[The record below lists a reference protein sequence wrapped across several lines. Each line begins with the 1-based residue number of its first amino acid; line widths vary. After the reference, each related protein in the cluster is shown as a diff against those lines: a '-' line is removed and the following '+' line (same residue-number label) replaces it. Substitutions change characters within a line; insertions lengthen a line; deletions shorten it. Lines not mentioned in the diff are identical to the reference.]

1 MHIPE
6 SILQKVNEWLQPTF
20 DEATQKAVEEM
31 MTSSPKELE
40 ESFYKNLEFGTG
52 GMRGIMGVGTN
63 RINKYTLGKNT
74 QGLSD
79 YLKKSFPGEE
89 LKVAIGYDC
98 RHNSDTLAKVVADVF
113 SANGIKVYLFS
124 ELRPT
129 PELSFAVKYLNCHA
143 GIVLTASHN
152 PPEYN
157 GYKVYW
163 QDGGQLVPPQDAEI
177 IQEIEQLSYEAIRFE
192 SNPELIEYID
202 QDVDEAFW
210 KSSLENASF
219 NTPKVAREALKI
231 VFTSLHGTSIKS
243 IPQVLKLAGYTQVNI
258 VAEQAVPDGNFP
270 TVKSPNPEEPEALEM
285 ATKLA
290 EEIQADIVIGTDP
303 DSDRLGIAVRNLE
316 GKMTLLNGNQTMV
329 IMTAFL
335 LEQWKRENRYKGN
348 EFIGSTIVSTPMMLD
363 LAEAYGVECKVG
375 LTGFKWIAKM
385 IKDHPDQQYIGGG
398 EESFGYMVGD
408 AVRDKD
414 AVAATLLVCEIAA
427 QAKAAGSSVYKE
439 LIHLYM
445 DYAFYKEHLISLTK
459 KGIEG
464 AQEIEQMMINLRNNP
479 VKEINGQR
487 VVCIEDYQNSTSRNM
502 MDGSQETLTIPKS
515 NVLIYYLED
524 GSKICARPSGTEP
537 KIKFYFSVNEPL
549 DRFENF
555 EIVNQ
560 QLDQKIKNIINAMK
574 LN

>member
-20 DEATQKAVEEM
+20 DEATRKAVEEM

-163 QDGGQLVPPQDAEI
+163 QDGGQLVPPQDGEI

-202 QDVDEAFW
+202 REVDEAFW

-219 NTPKVAREALKI
+219 NTSKEAREALKI

-243 IPQVLKLAGYTQVNI
+243 IPQVLELAGYTQVNI
-258 VAEQAVPDGNFP
+258 VAEQAVPDGDFP

-385 IKDHPDQQYIGGG
+385 IKDHPHQQYIGGG

-502 MDGSQETLTIPKS
+502 MNDSQETLVIPKS

-549 DRFENF
+549 DRFEDF